1 MENPILWEIFVEL
14 RERVWEVASAWR
26 QCAGIVPVKWGFH
39 PEVLP
44 RREKN
49 VFDKRSKLPGRCG
62 THKDRL
68 REGRCEDADITM
80 WESLGAQMRVVHR
93 HRLSCAL
100 SILLSKAQLWG
111 LPSHTLFPHA
121 AHHRSPNTLPVS
133 TLKSFLLSSKT
144 HIFYAP
150 GLAYS
155 GIINNFRSITHNA
168 WKYHFCYGDL
178 NFK

>member
-1 MENPILWEIFVEL
+1 MGAILPSKDEIED
-14 RERVWEVASAWR
+14 
-26 QCAGIVPVKWGFH
+26 VPGRAN
-39 PEVLP
+39 

-100 SILLSKAQLWG
+100 SILLSKAQL
-111 LPSHTLFPHA
+111 
-121 AHHRSPNTLPVS
+121 
-133 TLKSFLLSSKT
+133 
-144 HIFYAP
+144 
-150 GLAYS
+150 
-155 GIINNFRSITHNA
+155 
-168 WKYHFCYGDL
+168 
-178 NFK
+178 